1 MGVAARTMAFQ
12 RRLRHLPGPLS
23 GASPLPGKPFL
34 TDEFGPDAR
43 LLVEVAFG
51 AVLSAD
57 VTTWSWIDVSADVR
71 YESGLSISPIG
82 RGDESSTAQPAGLKF
97 VLDNESGDYTPYAP
111 GSRWYPY
118 VRRGTPVRVS
128 INLGNGAGWFTRFEG
143 RMNGWPPRWDISAED
158 ATVPVSASGVLRRMM
173 QGRSALKPALERALT
188 FSAPRGLWL
197 LADGGDATQAAS
209 GVTGGTPL
217 AIVGDVL
224 LGVEDAPAG
233 AAAAV
238 DIAVTS
244 NVADGRL
251 VGDAPAGGSATSWT
265 VGVWRRVSASTTSA
279 IASGNEW
286 YTGDPTLYRWVIGTL
301 DAPDVIVVNIF
312 SSTGALSAIAPEVDG
327 LNVHDGEWH
336 HFAISAVQVGG
347 NVQVTLTVDGTN
359 TNTVSGAGTLAALA
373 AQNVPQAGGS
383 YLNVVSLGFSSLAV
397 WDGVPDLASIYQ
409 AGLAWAGEL
418 ADARMIRLCREER
431 VQLQLTGASDTV
443 MGRQAAATFVAL
455 LREVEAC
462 DAGVLA
468 DGLGPGLRYTT
479 RAARYNQPAALTIDA
494 SAGQV
499 GDPFEPDDD
508 DQRTRNL
515 AKVERQGGSS
525 AVYED
530 IDGPLGTDAIGTY
543 DTSLTVPY
551 ADDSPLL
558 DRAAWLVYLGT
569 LLGLRYPTLV
579 LDLRARPELAAG
591 WLAAGDNAR
600 VDVVEVAAAAT
611 QHPPGDVPLLVEGY
625 GEQLNLD
632 EWRVMAN
639 TSPYAYEVAEL
650 DASGNRGRLDL
661 TQTLAVAVDGTETS
675 WSLATPD
682 GDPLLITTAAAPE
695 DFPLDVDAGGERIT
709 ITDISGGASPQ
720 TVTVTRS
727 VNGVVLAHPA
737 GTPVVLWLPGV
748 IAL

>member
-12 RRLRHLPGPLS
+12 RRLRNLPGPLA

-51 AVLSAD
+51 ADLTAD
-57 VTTWSWIDVSADVR
+57 VTTWSWIDVSDDVR
-71 YESGLSISPIG
+71 YASGIDISPIG
-82 RGDESSTAQPAGLKF
+82 RADESSTAQPAGLKL
-97 VLDNESGDYTPYAP
+97 VLDNESGDYTPYSPLA
-111 GSRWYPY
+111 RWYPY
-118 VRRGTPVRVS
+118 VRKGTPLRVS

-143 RMNGWPPRWDISAED
+143 RLNGWPPRWDISAQD

-188 FSAPRGLWL
+188 YSAPRALWL

-217 AIVGDVL
+217 TIVGDVL

-238 DIAVTS
+238 DIAVTA
-244 NVADGRL
+244 NAADGRL
-251 VGDAPAGGSATSWT
+251 TGTAPPGGSATSWT

-312 SSTGALSAIAPEVDG
+312 SSGGALSGIAPEVDG
-327 LNVHDGEWH
+327 INVHDGEWH
-336 HFAISAVQVGG
+336 HFAITATQVGG
-347 NVQVTLTVDGTN
+347 TVEVTLTVDGQYTN
-359 TNTVSGAGTLAALA
+359 TDSGAGTLTAVTD
-373 AQNVPQAGGS
+373 QSVPQASGT
-383 YLNVVSLGFSSLAV
+383 YLNVLSVGFCALAV

-431 VQLQLTGASDTV
+431 VQLTLTGTSETV

-479 RAARYNQPAALTIDA
+479 RAARYNRPAALTVDA

-499 GDPFEPDDD
+499 GDPFEPADD
-508 DQRTRNL
+508 DQKTRNL
-515 AKVERQGGSS
+515 AKVDRQGGSS

-530 IDGPLGTDAIGTY
+530 VTGPLGTDAIGTY

-551 ADDSPLL
+551 ADDTMLL

-591 WLAAGDNAR
+591 WLAAGDGAR
-600 VDVVEVAAAAT
+600 VDVVEVAAVAP
-611 QHPPGDVPLLVEGY
+611 QHPPGDVPLIVEGY

-632 EWRVMAN
+632 EWRVTAN
-639 TSPYAYEVAEL
+639 VSPYAYEVAEL
-650 DASGNRGRLDL
+650 DATGNRGRLDL
-661 TQTLAVAVDGTETS
+661 TQTLAAAVDASETS

-682 GDPLLITTAAAPE
+682 DDPLLITTAAAPE
-695 DFPLDVDAGGERIT
+695 DFPFDAYVDGEQVT
-709 ITDISGGASPQ
+709 ITDISGGSSPQ
-720 TVTVTRS
+720 TATVIRG
-727 VNGVVLAHPA
+727 VNGVALAHPA